1 MKVTGRSRA
10 AAVLVALMLF
20 GIGFAAATLRKAQ
33 TAETTRMSKRLLGP
47 IDIGF
52 AQWMAQ
58 HHDQAILMSQIMM
71 AKPGSQ
77 LGRLATAIQTK
88 QLIEVGQMQGWLLLA
103 GEALHPRSRE
113 MDWMLL
119 GPASLDQGLSD
130 YLAACRA
137 SEGGMPGMASTDELN
152 ALREQQGAE
161 ADRYF
166 IGLMI
171 RHHIGA
177 LPMAQFASKYAEAE
191 QVRGLATN
199 MYNEQN
205 REMQYLQGLM
215 SSKFSLQ
222 D

>member
-1 MKVTGRSRA
+1 
-10 AAVLVALMLF
+10 
-20 GIGFAAATLRKAQ
+20 
-33 TAETTRMSKRLLGP
+33 
-47 IDIGF
+47 
-52 AQWMAQ
+52 
-58 HHDQAILMSQIMM
+58 
-71 AKPGSQ
+71 
-77 LGRLATAIQTK
+77 
-88 QLIEVGQMQGWLLLA
+88 
-103 GEALHPRSRE
+103 
-113 MDWMLL
+113 
-119 GPASLDQGLSD
+119 
-130 YLAACRA
+130 
-137 SEGGMPGMASTDELN
+137 MASTDELN